1 MDLKDRKS
9 SIRVHLHF
17 FPHKNVGQEREN
29 QSHTYIKFAKD
40 TKLGHIVNISDDGV
54 IL

>member
-1 MDLKDRKS
+1 MQLIS
-9 SIRVHLHF
+9 SLTETWGE
-17 FPHKNVGQEREN
+17 KEN

-40 TKLGHIVNISDDGV
+40 TKLGHIVNISEDGV